1 MNAAFAHLN
10 HAGVRDPRSVE
21 PRAGLAGLVLLDLAE
36 GSLVD
41 HWVPAGNEGGHATD
55 GMCATLVAGGHEQLG
70 VGVHERHRHRDLGAV
85 RQHEVASAGTELLD
99 NAEDVVPAAGVE
111 PRRVLAQLVEDLLH
125 LERGRVGLDE
135 DRGANGA
142 HRDGEELLGA
152 DEHVVPEP
160 GLEVALQLGEVEVR
174 ALACVDLALGAVEEI
189 ETEVDQAARH
199 RVPVHDDVLLGQMP
213 AARPDD
219 DRG

>member
-1 MNAAFAHLN
+1 VNAAFAHLN

-21 PRAGLAGLVLLDLAE
+21 PRTGLAGLVLLDLAE

-85 RQHEVASAGTELLD
+85 RQQELPPAGLEFLD
-99 NAEDVVPAAGVE
+99 DAEDVVPATGVE
-111 PRRVLAQLVEDLLH
+111 PRGVLPQLVEDLFH
-125 LERGRVGLDE
+125 LERGRVGLDQ
-135 DRGANGA
+135 DRGRNGA
-142 HRDGEELLGA
+142 SRDAEGFLGI

-160 GLEVALQLGEVEVR
+160 RPKMALQLGQIEVR
-174 ALACVDLALGAVEEI
+174 APLAASICRWA
-189 ETEVDQAARH
+189 QWKK
-199 RVPVHDDVLLGQMP
+199 
-213 AARPDD
+213 
-219 DRG
+219 

>member
-21 PRAGLAGLVLLDLAE
+21 PRAGLAGPVLLDLAE

-85 RQHEVASAGTELLD
+85 RQQELPSAGQNFLMTLK
-99 NAEDVVPAAGVE
+99 
-111 PRRVLAQLVEDLLH
+111 
-125 LERGRVGLDE
+125 
-135 DRGANGA
+135 
-142 HRDGEELLGA
+142 
-152 DEHVVPEP
+152 
-160 GLEVALQLGEVEVR
+160 
-174 ALACVDLALGAVEEI
+174 
-189 ETEVDQAARH
+189 
-199 RVPVHDDVLLGQMP
+199 M
-213 AARPDD
+213 
-219 DRG
+219 